1 MNAGVNAGAST
12 EMRTDLKIIEQW
24 IASGSHVLDLGCGDG
39 TLLDCLQREKHATGF
54 GLEINHDHITT
65 CMGRGV
71 SVIEQN
77 LDTQGLGNFEDRTFD
92 TVLMTQALQAVRRPD
107 VVLDEMMRV
116 GREGIVTF
124 PNFAYWKLRWYLI
137 RRGRM
142 PESETLP
149 YKWYNTPNIHLCTF
163 KDFEALCY
171 RKDFK
176 ILNRTVVDG
185 EHQDHWFSRLWPNML
200 GQIAIYRITRKGG

>member
-1 MNAGVNAGAST
+1 
-12 EMRTDLKIIEQW
+12 MRADLEIIEQW
-24 IASGSHVLDLGCGDG
+24 IKPGSHVLDLGCGDG
-39 TLLDCLQREKHATGF
+39 TLLDYLQREKQATGF
-54 GLEINHDHITT
+54 GLEINPEHITS

-77 LDTQGLGNFEDRTFD
+77 LDTQGLKNFEDQTFD
-92 TVLMTQALQAVRRPD
+92 VVLMTQALQAVRRPD
-107 VVLDEMMRV
+107 VVLDEMLRL

-124 PNFAYWKLRWYLI
+124 PNFAYWRLRWYLMW
-137 RRGRM
+137 RGRM

-171 RKDFK
+171 RKKFRIK
-176 ILNRTVVDG
+176 NRTVVDG
-185 EHQDHWFSRLWPNML
+185 EHQDRWFSALWPNML
-200 GQIAIYRITRKGG
+200 GQTAIYRITRE

>member
-1 MNAGVNAGAST
+1 
-12 EMRTDLKIIEQW
+12 MRTDLEIIAQW
-24 IASGSHVLDLGCGDG
+24 IRPGSHVLDLGCGEG
-39 TLLDCLQREKHATGF
+39 VLLDHLQREKQATGF
-54 GLEINHDHITT
+54 GLEINPDYITA

-77 LDTQGLGNFEDRTFD
+77 LDTQGLGNFEDQTFD
-92 TVLMTQALQAVRRPD
+92 VVLMTQALQAVRRPD
-107 VVLDEMMRV
+107 LVLDEMLRV

-124 PNFAYWKLRWYLI
+124 PNFAYWRLRWYLMVK
-137 RRGRM
+137 GRM

-171 RKDFK
+171 RKNVLIK
-176 ILNRTVVDG
+176 NRTVVDG
-185 EHQDHWFSRLWPNML
+185 EHRDRWLSRLWPNML
-200 GQIAIYRITRKGG
+200 GQIAIYRIARQEETP

>member
-1 MNAGVNAGAST
+1 
-12 EMRTDLKIIEQW
+12 MRTDLKIIEQW
-24 IASGSHVLDLGCGDG
+24 IKPGSHVLDLGCGDG
-39 TLLDCLQREKHATGF
+39 TLLDYLQREKQATGF
-54 GLEINHDHITT
+54 GLEINQDHITT

-77 LDTQGLGNFEDRTFD
+77 LDTQGLGNFEDHTFD

-107 VVLDEMMRV
+107 MVLDEMMRV

-124 PNFAYWKLRWYLI
+124 PNFAYWRLRWYLM

-171 RKDFK
+171 RKGFR
-176 ILNRTVVDG
+176 ILTRTVVDG
-185 EHQDHWFSRLWPNML
+185 EHQDRWLSRLWPNML
-200 GQIAIYRITRKGG
+200 GQIAIYRITREVS